1 MCRID
6 KHLFKT
12 EEGETIWE
20 LDTGMIKTMT
30 MTMIRNTKTIT
41 NSR

>member
-30 MTMIRNTKTIT
+30 MIRNTKTIT

>member
-20 LDTGMIKTMT
+20 LDTAIIMIM
-30 MTMIRNTKTIT
+30 MRNTKTIT